1 MMVQNP
7 WLAQRMQ
14 FNRLRR
20 REFITL
26 LSGAAAAW
34 PLTAGAQKGSGLPTI
49 GFLGAGSPDTAG
61 PWAAVFAQRLPELGW
76 IEGRT
81 INIDLRW
88 AQGRKDRSAEIAA
101 EFARIKVDVI
111 VTYSAEHALIAKQTT
126 ATIPIVATLLHDP
139 RGTGLT
145 SIAHPGG
152 NFTGISSQNVDLTGK
167 RCELLR
173 EVVPDLRRLAVLFN
187 VNNPASP
194 LELDIVQS
202 AGRLL
207 GIEVLTSE
215 LRPGEDIA
223 SAFAAMKRA
232 QADVLYVVG
241 DPLVFV
247 HRTRINI
254 LAVAARLATVHATRE
269 FVEAGGLMS
278 YGPNYPAL
286 FRRAAE
292 YVDKILRGTKPGD
305 LPVEQPTKY
314 DLVVNLTTAKALGL
328 TIPESFLVRADEVI
342 E

>member
-1 MMVQNP
+1 VK
-7 WLAQRMQ
+7 
-14 FNRLRR
+14 R
-20 REFITL
+20 REFMTL
-26 LSGAAAAW
+26 MGGAAAW
-34 PLTAGAQKGSGLPTI
+34 PLAARAQQKGPSLPTI

-61 PWAAVFAQRLPELGW
+61 PWAAVFVQRLRELGW
-76 IEGRT
+76 VDGRT
-81 INIDLRW
+81 VNVDLRW
-88 AQGRKDRSAEIAA
+88 AQGRKDLSAEIAS
-101 EFARIKVDVI
+101 EFARLKVDVI
-111 VTYSAEHALIAKQTT
+111 ITYSAEHALIAKQTT

-139 RGTGLT
+139 RGIGLS
-145 SIAHPGG
+145 SIANPGG

-167 RCELLR
+167 RVELLR

-187 VNNPASP
+187 VNNPASS
-194 LELDIVQS
+194 LELDIVHS

-207 GIEVLTSE
+207 GVEVLTSE
-215 LRPGEDIA
+215 LRPEESIA
-223 SAFAAMKRA
+223 SAFSAIKAAH
-232 QADVLYVVG
+232 ADALYVVG

-254 LAVAARLATVHATRE
+254 LAVAARLATVHSTRE

-278 YGPNYPAL
+278 YGPSYPAL

-314 DLVVNLTTAKALGL
+314 DLVVNLTTANALGL
-328 TIPESFLVRADEVI
+328 TIPEAFLLRADEVI

>member
-1 MMVQNP
+1 M
-7 WLAQRMQ
+7 
-14 FNRLRR
+14 RR

-26 LSGAAAAW
+26 LGGAAVW
-34 PLTAGAQKGSGLPTI
+34 PLPASAQQGPNLPTI

-61 PWAAVFAQRLPELGW
+61 PWVVVFAQRLRELGW

-101 EFARIKVDVI
+101 EFVRMKVDVI

-126 ATIPIVATLLHDP
+126 AAVPIVATLLPDP
-139 RGTGLT
+139 RAAGLT

-167 RCELLR
+167 RFELLH
-173 EVVPDLRRLAVLFN
+173 EVVPDLRRLAILFN
-187 VNNPASP
+187 GNNPASP
-194 LELDIVQS
+194 LELDVIRSV
-202 AGRLL
+202 GRSL
-207 GIEVLTSE
+207 GVEVLTSE
-215 LRPGEDIA
+215 LRSGEDIA
-223 SAFAAMKRA
+223 SAFAAMKGA
-232 QADVLYVVG
+232 QPDALYVIG
-241 DPLVFV
+241 DPLVFAN
-247 HRTRINI
+247 RTRINT
-254 LAVAARLATVHATRE
+254 LAVAARLATIYATRE

-292 YVDKILRGTKPGD
+292 YVDKILRGAKPGD
-305 LPVEQPTKY
+305 LPVEQPKQY
-314 DLVVNLTTAKALGL
+314 DLVVNLITAKALGL
-328 TIPESFLVRADEVI
+328 IIPESFLWRVDEVI

>member
-1 MMVQNP
+1 M
-7 WLAQRMQ
+7 
-14 FNRLRR
+14 RR
-20 REFITL
+20 REFIL
-26 LSGAAAAW
+26 ALGSAAAW
-34 PLTAGAQKGSGLPTI
+34 PRTAGAQQVPRLPTI

-61 PWAAVFAQRLPELGW
+61 PWVAVFAQRLGELGW

-88 AQGRKDRSAEIAA
+88 AQGRKDRSAEIAG

-126 ATIPIVATLLHDP
+126 GTIPIVATLLHDP

-145 SIAHPGG
+145 NIAHPGG

-167 RCELLR
+167 RVELLR
-173 EVVPDLRRLAVLFN
+173 EIVPALRRLAILFN
-187 VNNPASP
+187 VNNPTFP
-194 LELDIVQS
+194 LELDVIQS
-202 AGRLL
+202 AGRQL
-207 GIEVLTSE
+207 GVEVLTSE

-223 SAFAAMKRA
+223 SAFAATKEA
-232 QADVLYVVG
+232 QADALYVVG

-247 HRTRINI
+247 NRTRIAT
-254 LAVAARLATVHATRE
+254 LAVAAKLATVHATRE
-269 FVEAGGLMS
+269 FVEVGGLMS
-278 YGPNYPAL
+278 YGPSYPAL

-314 DLVVNLTTAKALGL
+314 DLVVNLTAARALGL
-328 TIPESFLVRADEVI
+328 TIPEAFLLRADEVI

>member
-1 MMVQNP
+1 V
-7 WLAQRMQ
+7 
-14 FNRLRR
+14 RR
-20 REFITL
+20 RKFIGL
-26 LSGAAAAW
+26 LGGAAVW
-34 PLTAGAQKGSGLPTI
+34 PLTASAQQGLRLPTI
-49 GFLGAGSPDTAG
+49 GFLGAGSQDTAG
-61 PWAAVFAQRLPELGW
+61 PWVGVFAQRLRELGW

-88 AQGRKDRSAEIAA
+88 AEGRKDRSAEIAA
-101 EFARIKVDVI
+101 EFVRIKVDLI
-111 VTYSAEHALIAKQTT
+111 VTYSAEHALIAKRMT

-167 RCELLR
+167 RVELLR
-173 EVVPDLRRLAVLFN
+173 EVVPNLRRLAILFN
-187 VNNPASP
+187 VNNPTSP
-194 LELDIVQS
+194 LELDVVQS
-202 AGRLL
+202 VGRLL
-207 GIEVLTSE
+207 GVEVLTSE
-215 LRPGEDIA
+215 LRPGDDIA
-223 SAFAAMKRA
+223 SVFAAMKGA
-232 QADVLYVVG
+232 QADALYVIG
-241 DPLVFV
+241 DPLTFV

-305 LPVEQPTKY
+305 LPVEQPTRY
-314 DLVVNLTTAKALGL
+314 DLVLNLTTAKALGL
-328 TIPESFLVRADEVI
+328 DIPPTLLARADEVI

>member
-1 MMVQNP
+1 M
-7 WLAQRMQ
+7 
-14 FNRLRR
+14 RR
-20 REFITL
+20 RDFITL
-26 LSGAAAAW
+26 LGGAAVW
-34 PLTAGAQKGSGLPTI
+34 PLDARAQQGPRLPTI

-61 PWAAVFAQRLPELGW
+61 PWVAVFAQRLRELGW

-88 AQGRKDRSAEIAA
+88 AQGRKDQSAEIAA
-101 EFARIKVDVI
+101 EFVRIKVDLI
-111 VTYSAEHALIAKQTT
+111 VTYSAEHALVAKQATT
-126 ATIPIVATLLHDP
+126 TIPIVATLLHDP

-145 SIAHPGG
+145 NIANPGG

-167 RCELLR
+167 RVELLR
-173 EVVPDLRRLAVLFN
+173 EVVPGLRRLAILFN

-194 LELDIVQS
+194 LELDFIQS

-207 GIEVLTSE
+207 GVEVLTSE

-223 SAFAAMKRA
+223 SIFAAMSEAK
-232 QADVLYVVG
+232 ADALYVIG

-247 HRTRINI
+247 KRTTINM
-254 LAVAARLATVHATRE
+254 LAMAARLPTIHATRE

-278 YGPNYPAL
+278 YGPNYPTL
-286 FRRAAE
+286 FRRASE

-305 LPVEQPTKY
+305 LPIEQPTKY
-314 DLVVNLTTAKALGL
+314 DLVLNLTTAKALGVD
-328 TIPESFLVRADEVI
+328 IPPTLLVRADEVI

>member
-1 MMVQNP
+1 M
-7 WLAQRMQ
+7 
-14 FNRLRR
+14 RR
-20 REFITL
+20 REFISFL
-26 LSGAAAAW
+26 GGAAAW
-34 PLTAGAQKGSGLPTI
+34 PLAARAQQGPRLPII

-61 PWAAVFAQRLPELGW
+61 PWVAVFAQRLRELGW
-76 IEGRT
+76 IEGQT

-101 EFARIKVDVI
+101 EFVRIKVDLI

-167 RCELLR
+167 RVELLR
-173 EVVPDLRRLAVLFN
+173 EVVPDLHRLAVLFN

-202 AGRLL
+202 LGRQL
-207 GIEVLTSE
+207 GVDVLTSE

-223 SAFAAMKRA
+223 SVFVAMKGA
-232 QADVLYVVG
+232 QAEAVYVIG
-241 DPLVFV
+241 DPLAFAN
-247 HRTRINI
+247 RTSINT

-292 YVDKILRGTKPGD
+292 YVDKILRGTKPAD

-314 DLVVNLTTAKALGL
+314 ELVLNLTTAKALGL
-328 TIPESFLVRADEVI
+328 EIPPTLLARADEVI